1 MKKLAHRNFS
11 SSAFGAMALG
21 CFPKVR
27 LVCLFAILTPFLL
40 SCDDE
45 AESDFR
51 GFGTQKSG
59 PSSAADVARERE
71 QKAAEEKKREK
82 TDSNAIVLPTLN
94 EAVFVA
100 GPRHRD
106 PFSPYLEVI
115 VKKEV
120 LSERP
125 IQREVK
131 LKEYDVAELKLI
143 GIITNIGDP
152 RAMVTTPDNT
162 GFVLR
167 RGDYVGRADFVKQRN
182 SDTSIQVN
190 WRVARIHGA
199 GKEEERG
206 IYLVRDDPTSVRGD
220 DVTRFIPLHPLD

>member
-1 MKKLAHRNFS
+1 MRGKSIALIMVLIVFS
-11 SSAFGAMALG
+11 LLFG
-21 CFPKVR
+21 
-27 LVCLFAILTPFLL
+27 
-40 SCDDE
+40 CDDDGPGYR
-45 AESDFR
+45 DF
-51 GFGTQKSG
+51 GSQKSG
-59 PSSAADVARERE
+59 PSSAADIARERQLKAE
-71 QKAAEEKKREK
+71 KEKNAQKDIPEDGIKLPELTESLFV
-82 TDSNAIVLPTLN
+82 DS
-94 EAVFVA
+94 
-100 GPRHRD
+100 PRHRD
-106 PFSPYLEVI
+106 PFLPYLEVI
-115 VKKEV
+115 IKKEV
-120 LSERP
+120 LLERP

-131 LKEYDVAELKLI
+131 LKEYDISELKLI

-182 SDTSIQVN
+182 GVPIQVN

>member
-1 MKKLAHRNFS
+1 MRRFTSWVILSLIVPAYLA
-11 SSAFGAMALG
+11 
-21 CFPKVR
+21 
-27 LVCLFAILTPFLL
+27 
-40 SCDDE
+40 CDDSS
-45 AESDFR
+45 ESYR

-59 PSSAADVARERE
+59 PGSASDVARERKR
-71 QKAAEEKKREK
+71 KAAEEKMLEK
-82 TDSNAIVLPTLN
+82 SDPNAIELPDLT
-94 EAVFVA
+94 ESVFVS

-115 VKKEV
+115 IKTEV

-125 IQREVK
+125 VQREVK
-131 LKEYDVAELKLI
+131 LKEYDVSELKLI

-182 SDTSIQVN
+182 GASIQVN